1 MIVFASPREGQTQTT
16 GPTPLAEGR
25 QTERETMNKFDEMM
39 KDAVA
44 KMEALTRQTIDN
56 TRKGMCDALAYAF
69 KHASNCGEKAQAV
82 MIMDMWMWAYCEKWY
97 HEGKESVAK

>member
-1 MIVFASPREGQTQTT
+1 M
-16 GPTPLAEGR
+16 
-25 QTERETMNKFDEMM
+25 MNKFDEMM
-39 KDAVA
+39 KDAVS

-97 HEGKESVAK
+97 HEGQEKAVK

>member
-1 MIVFASPREGQTQTT
+1 MTGQTSLVASAAVRQIQ
-16 GPTPLAEGR
+16 PTQQKG
-25 QTERETMNKFDEMM
+25 QSMNEEFDEMM

-56 TRKGMCDALAYAF
+56 TRKGMCDALAYAL
-69 KHASNCGEKAQAV
+69 KHATNCGEKAQAA

-97 HEGKESVAK
+97 HSKKNAK